1 MSRWRWFRSGWDTA
15 ISLPLRIFI
24 RIWTTLPRFLRQKRC
39 WTGLEWVQI
48 REMTLKKVWF
58 LSKTGRFLSC
68 YEIVKLKNSVFCI
81 KKRYKVLKKAR
92 CTVDWRSIRDLNSG
106 GATNA
111 LSHFECDPFDL
122 LGNAPYSN
130 PPKSSPEKGEKSR
143 REQQI
148 FNCRKQWIFNDGSLE
163 NQWQLPKCLLDFESS
178 TSRYS
183 SYISLFRFA
192 LERLFS
198 ALTLVFDILT
208 YFVLYVACGCLGN
221 I

>member
-15 ISLPLRIFI
+15 ISLPPRIFI

-48 REMTLKKVWF
+48 RKMTLKKVWF

-81 KKRYKVLKKAR
+81 KKRYKALKKAR

-111 LSHFECDPFDL
+111 LSHFE
-122 LGNAPYSN
+122 
-130 PPKSSPEKGEKSR
+130 
-143 REQQI
+143 
-148 FNCRKQWIFNDGSLE
+148 
-163 NQWQLPKCLLDFESS
+163 SS

-192 LERLFS
+192 LKRLFS
-198 ALTLVFDILT
+198 VLTLVFDILT

>member
-15 ISLPLRIFI
+15 ISLPPRIFI

-68 YEIVKLKNSVFCI
+68 YEIVKLKNTVLCI
-81 KKRYKVLKKAR
+81 KKRYKVLKKHVVPLIGGTSEIWTLAALQTPYR
-92 CTVDWRSIRDLNSG
+92 ISSATPSTSWVMLLIVIPQNLLRKKGRKVGENSKYLIVENRG
-106 GATNA
+106 FLT
-111 LSHFECDPFDL
+111 
-122 LGNAPYSN
+122 
-130 PPKSSPEKGEKSR
+130 R
-143 REQQI
+143 
-148 FNCRKQWIFNDGSLE
+148 GSLE

-183 SYISLFRFA
+183 SYISLFCFA
-192 LERLFS
+192 LNRLFS
-198 ALTLVFDILT
+198 ILTLVFDIWT
-208 YFVLYVACGCLGN
+208 YFVLYAARGCLGN

>member
-15 ISLPLRIFI
+15 ISLPPRIFI
-24 RIWTTLPRFLRQKRC
+24 RIWTTLPRFLQQKQC

-48 REMTLKKVWF
+48 RKMTLKKVWF
-58 LSKTGRFLSC
+58 LSRTERFLSC
-68 YEIVKLKNSVFCI
+68 YEIVKLKNSAFCI
-81 KKRYKVLKKAR
+81 KKLYRALKKAH

-148 FNCRKQWIFNDGSLE
+148 FNCRKQWFFWRWVVRKSMAASKMPAWFRVLPLTTSWGMLHVLGS
-163 NQWQLPKCLLDFESS
+163 C
-178 TSRYS
+178 R
-183 SYISLFRFA
+183 
-192 LERLFS
+192 
-198 ALTLVFDILT
+198 IL
-208 YFVLYVACGCLGN
+208 N
-221 I
+221 